1 MHSGLGAGNIIMH
14 ILDFHANLQGNIK
27 TLSPYFSKNKKGG
40 YLRGRQ
46 SVRGEPMKPSGHVHS
61 GS

>member
-14 ILDFHANLQGNIK
+14 IFEFHANLHFDQK
-27 TLSPYFSKNKKGG
+27 SFTLHSNNKKGG